1 VTPPTPAPPVPV
13 APRSGDDEVT
23 MSLIEH
29 LDELR
34 SRIIVIAL
42 AVAVAAAAGFY
53 LAEPALTLLL
63 DALPEGSEVIQLR
76 VLEGLGVQIRLA
88 LFIGVALAMPII
100 LYELW
105 AFVTPGLTR
114 RERRVV
120 WPLLLVAVLF
130 FALGI
135 VLGYLLIPNAL
146 NFLLGFALPGVPPML
161 DVGEY
166 VGFVTTLMIA
176 FGLAFQFPIILLLLN
191 RVGILSYAFLAARRR
206 FVVIIIVLVAIVI
219 TPGGDPISSGIL
231 SLIMYGLFE
240 GALQVMRMARRRS

>member
-1 VTPPTPAPPVPV
+1 
-13 APRSGDDEVT
+13 
-23 MSLIEH
+23 MSLVEH
-29 LDELR
+29 LEELR
-34 SRIIVIAL
+34 SRIIVVAL
-42 AVAVAAAAGFY
+42 TVAVAAVAGFF
-53 LAEPALTLLL
+53 LAQPVLTILLN
-63 DALPEGSEVIQLR
+63 ALPEGSDVIQLR

-88 LFIGVALAMPII
+88 LFIGLALAMPVI

-135 VLGYLLIPNAL
+135 GLGYLIIPNAL
-146 NFLLGFALPGVPPML
+146 EFLLDFSLPGVPPML
-161 DVGEY
+161 DLGEY

-176 FGLAFQFPIILLLLN
+176 FGLAFQFPIVLIMLN
-191 RVGILSYAFLAARRR
+191 RVGILTYAFLAARRR

-240 GALQVMRMARRRS
+240 GALQVMRMARRRA

>member
-1 VTPPTPAPPVPV
+1 
-13 APRSGDDEVT
+13 

-34 SRIIVIAL
+34 SRIIVAAIAIGL
-42 AVAVAAAAGFY
+42 AAVAGFF
-53 LAEPALTLLL
+53 LAESVLALLL
-63 DALPEGSEVIQLR
+63 DALPEGSDVIQLR
-76 VLEGLGVQIRLA
+76 VLVGLGVRIRLA
-88 LFIGVALAMPII
+88 LFIGLALAMPIV
-100 LYELW
+100 LYEIW

-120 WPLLLVAVLF
+120 WPLLIVAVLF
-130 FALGI
+130 FALG
-135 VLGYLLIPNAL
+135 VTLGYLVIPNAL
-146 NFLLGFALPGVPPML
+146 EFLLDLSLPGVEPML

-166 VGFVTTLMIA
+166 IGFVTTLMIA
-176 FGLAFQFPIILLLLN
+176 FGLAFQFPVILVLLN

-240 GALQVMRMARRRS
+240 GALQVMRMARR

>member
-1 VTPPTPAPPVPV
+1 
-13 APRSGDDEVT
+13 

-34 SRIIVIAL
+34 SRIIVAAIAIGL
-42 AVAVAAAAGFY
+42 AAVAGFF
-53 LAEPALTLLL
+53 LAEPVLTLLL
-63 DALPEGSEVIQLR
+63 DALPEGSDVIQLR
-76 VLEGLGVQIRLA
+76 VLEGLGVRIRLA
-88 LFIGVALAMPII
+88 LFIGLALAMPIV
-100 LYELW
+100 LYEIW

-120 WPLLLVAVLF
+120 WPLLIVAVLF
-130 FALGI
+130 FALG
-135 VLGYLLIPNAL
+135 VTLGYLVIPNAL
-146 NFLLGFALPGVPPML
+146 EFLLDLSLPGVEPML

-166 VGFVTTLMIA
+166 IGFVTTLMIA
-176 FGLAFQFPIILLLLN
+176 FGLAFQFPVILVLLN

-240 GALQVMRMARRRS
+240 GALQVMRMARR

>member
-1 VTPPTPAPPVPV
+1 
-13 APRSGDDEVT
+13 
-23 MSLIEH
+23 MSLVEH
-29 LDELR
+29 LEELR
-34 SRIIVIAL
+34 SRIIVVAL
-42 AVAVAAAAGFY
+42 TVAVAAVAGFF
-53 LAEPALTLLL
+53 LAQPVLTILLN
-63 DALPEGSEVIQLR
+63 ALPEGSDVIQLR

-88 LFIGVALAMPII
+88 LFIGLALAMPVI

-135 VLGYLLIPNAL
+135 GLGYLIIPNAL
-146 NFLLGFALPGVPPML
+146 EFLLDFSLPGVPPML
-161 DVGEY
+161 DLGEY

-176 FGLAFQFPIILLLLN
+176 FGLAFQFPIVLIMLN
-191 RVGILSYAFLAARRR
+191 RVGILTYAFLAARRR

-240 GALQVMRMARRRS
+240 GALQFMRMARRRA

>member
-1 VTPPTPAPPVPV
+1 
-13 APRSGDDEVT
+13 
-23 MSLIEH
+23 MSLIDH

-34 SRIIVIAL
+34 NRIIVAAIAIGL
-42 AVAVAAAAGFY
+42 AAVAGFF
-53 LAEPALTLLL
+53 LAEPVLTLLL

-76 VLEGLGVQIRLA
+76 VLEGLGVRIRLA
-88 LFIGVALAMPII
+88 LFIGLALAMPIV
-100 LYELW
+100 LYEIW

-120 WPLLLVAVLF
+120 WPLLIVAVLF
-130 FALGI
+130 FALG
-135 VLGYLLIPNAL
+135 VALGYLVIPNAL
-146 NFLLGFALPGVPPML
+146 EFLLDLSLPGVEPML

-166 VGFVTTLMIA
+166 IGFVTTLMIA
-176 FGLAFQFPIILLLLN
+176 FGLAFQFPVILVLLN

-206 FVVIIIVLVAIVI
+206 FVVLIIVLVAIVI

-240 GALQVMRMARRRS
+240 SALQVMRMARR

>member
-1 VTPPTPAPPVPV
+1 
-13 APRSGDDEVT
+13 

-34 SRIIVIAL
+34 SRIIVAAIAVAL
-42 AVAVAAAAGFY
+42 AAVAGFF
-53 LAEPALTLLL
+53 LAEPLLTLLL
-63 DALPEGSEVIQLR
+63 DALPEGSDVIQLR
-76 VLEGLGVQIRLA
+76 VLEGLGVRIRLA
-88 LFIGVALAMPII
+88 LFIGLALAMPIV
-100 LYELW
+100 LYEVW

-135 VLGYLLIPNAL
+135 LLGYLVIPNAL
-146 NFLLGFALPGVPPML
+146 EFLLDLSLPGVPPML

-166 VGFVTTLMIA
+166 IGFVTTLMIA
-176 FGLAFQFPIILLLLN
+176 FGLAFQFPVVLILLN

-206 FVVIIIVLVAIVI
+206 FAVVIIVLVAIVI

-240 GALQVMRMARRRS
+240 GALQVMRMARG

>member
-1 VTPPTPAPPVPV
+1 
-13 APRSGDDEVT
+13 

-34 SRIIVIAL
+34 SRIIVAAIAIGL
-42 AVAVAAAAGFY
+42 AAVAGFF
-53 LAEPALTLLL
+53 LAEPVLTLLL
-63 DALPEGSEVIQLR
+63 DALPEGSDVIQLR
-76 VLEGLGVQIRLA
+76 VLEGLGVRIRLA
-88 LFIGVALAMPII
+88 LFIGLALAMPIV
-100 LYELW
+100 LYEIW

-120 WPLLLVAVLF
+120 WPLLVVAVLF
-130 FALGI
+130 FALG
-135 VLGYLLIPNAL
+135 VTLGYLLIPNAL
-146 NFLLGFALPGVPPML
+146 EFLLDLSLPGVEPML

-166 VGFVTTLMIA
+166 IGFVTTLMIA
-176 FGLAFQFPIILLLLN
+176 FGLAFQFPVILVLLN

-206 FVVIIIVLVAIVI
+206 FVVLIIVLVAIVI

-240 GALQVMRMARRRS
+240 GALQIMRMARR

>member
-1 VTPPTPAPPVPV
+1 
-13 APRSGDDEVT
+13 

-34 SRIIVIAL
+34 SRIIVAAIAVAL
-42 AVAVAAAAGFY
+42 AAVAGFF
-53 LAEPALTLLL
+53 LAEPLLTLLL
-63 DALPEGSEVIQLR
+63 DALPEGSDVIQLR
-76 VLEGLGVQIRLA
+76 VLEGLGVRIRLA
-88 LFIGVALAMPII
+88 LFIGLALAMPIV
-100 LYELW
+100 LYEVW

-135 VLGYLLIPNAL
+135 LLGYLVIPNAL
-146 NFLLGFALPGVPPML
+146 EFLLDLSLPGVPPML

-166 VGFVTTLMIA
+166 IGFVTTLMIA
-176 FGLAFQFPIILLLLN
+176 FGLAFQFPVVLILLN

-206 FVVIIIVLVAIVI
+206 FAVVIIVLVAIVI

-240 GALQVMRMARRRS
+240 GALQVMRMARA

>member
-1 VTPPTPAPPVPV
+1 
-13 APRSGDDEVT
+13 

-34 SRIIVIAL
+34 SRIIVAATAVAL
-42 AVAVAAAAGFY
+42 AAVAGFF
-53 LAEPALTLLL
+53 LAEPLLTLLL
-63 DALPEGSEVIQLR
+63 DALPEGSDVIQLR
-76 VLEGLGVQIRLA
+76 VLEGLGVRIRLA
-88 LFIGVALAMPII
+88 LFIGLALAMPIV
-100 LYELW
+100 LYEVW

-114 RERRVV
+114 RERRVL

-135 VLGYLLIPNAL
+135 GLGYLVIPNAL
-146 NFLLGFALPGVPPML
+146 EFLLDLSLPGVAPML

-166 VGFVTTLMIA
+166 IGFVTTLMIA
-176 FGLAFQFPIILLLLN
+176 FGLAFQFPIVLILLN

-206 FVVIIIVLVAIVI
+206 FVVVIIVLVAIVI

-240 GALQVMRMARRRS
+240 GALQVMRMARG

>member
-1 VTPPTPAPPVPV
+1 V
-13 APRSGDDEVT
+13 AT

-34 SRIIVIAL
+34 SRIIVAAIAIGL
-42 AVAVAAAAGFY
+42 AAVAGFF
-53 LAEPALTLLL
+53 LAEPVLTLLL
-63 DALPEGSEVIQLR
+63 DALPEGSDVIQLR
-76 VLEGLGVQIRLA
+76 VLEGLGVRIRLA
-88 LFIGVALAMPII
+88 LFIGLALAMPIV
-100 LYELW
+100 LYEIW

-120 WPLLLVAVLF
+120 WPLLIVAVLF
-130 FALGI
+130 FALG
-135 VLGYLLIPNAL
+135 VTLGYLVIPNAL
-146 NFLLGFALPGVPPML
+146 EFLLDLSLPGVEPML

-166 VGFVTTLMIA
+166 IGFVTTLMIA
-176 FGLAFQFPIILLLLN
+176 FGLAFQFPVILVLLN

-206 FVVIIIVLVAIVI
+206 FVVLIIVLVAIVI

-240 GALQVMRMARRRS
+240 GALQVMRMARR